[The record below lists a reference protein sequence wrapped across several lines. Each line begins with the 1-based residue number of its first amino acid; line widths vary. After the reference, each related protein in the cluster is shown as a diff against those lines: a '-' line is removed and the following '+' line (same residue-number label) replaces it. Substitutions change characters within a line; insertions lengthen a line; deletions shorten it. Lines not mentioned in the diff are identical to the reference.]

1 MTGVS
6 CAVHSYPNGDVG
18 LDLSDG
24 LRDQIQSI
32 KSSSTDKSGVDY
44 KIQQAIIAANYDVQK
59 KQLESAAIAE
69 GAFILGTIAYLFSSR
84 PDVPIHIQIP
94 SDDVAQMSS
103 AQAQYTNPTV
113 MYIKTASVG
122 PVATVQLA
130 DSLAMTPSV
139 AVSSAA
145 SCPSQIVSDHLLN
158 RRGLIVLMQSIQL
171 RCETTECGG
180 EFPKN
185 VCEQVRRC
193 FYQRNPDYRL
203 KNSLSSQ
210 GERAA
215 DVDQQRKIPLVNIN
229 GI

>member
-6 CAVHSYPNGDVG
+6 CAVHSYPNGDIG
-18 LDLSDG
+18 LDLSDD

-32 KSSSTDKSGVDY
+32 KSSSTNSSGIDF

-69 GAFILGTIAYLFSSR
+69 GAFILGTTAYLFSSR

-113 MYIKTASVG
+113 IYIKTASVG
-122 PVATVQLA
+122 PVATVPLA
-130 DSLAMTPSV
+130 DSSAIAPSV

-145 SCPSQIVSDHLLN
+145 SCPSQIVSDHVVT
-158 RRGLIVLMQSIQL
+158 R
-171 RCETTECGG
+171 
-180 EFPKN
+180 
-185 VCEQVRRC
+185 
-193 FYQRNPDYRL
+193 
-203 KNSLSSQ
+203 
-210 GERAA
+210 
-215 DVDQQRKIPLVNIN
+215 
-229 GI
+229 